1 MSTAKR
7 SSYQS
12 GGTEASLERAMGGGG
27 GGGGAVEEKIDPL
40 VSWHGSSVVLDDSE
54 LDVVDGALES
64 DDE

>member
-12 GGTEASLERAMGGGG
+12 GGTEASLERGGGG
-27 GGGGAVEEKIDPL
+27 GGGGAVEEKMDPL
-40 VSWHGSSVVLDDSE
+40 MSGHGSSVVLDDSE